1 MPLPTNNL
9 LHKFEIQ
16 MLRDKI
22 QMLKKELELIKKVD
36 YNYIRSAFY

>member
-1 MPLPTNNL
+1 VPPDTNNL

-16 MLRDKI
+16 MLRDEI